1 MYMIIIMEF
10 YYLLYIMFLI
20 SFLSLS
26 LNRFHLLMFLLS
38 IEFIILMLYFMF
50 ILFLN
55 MFLMELYFIMVFLI
69 FAVCEGVLGL
79 SILIYMI
86 RLHGNDY
93 FQVLNI
99 F

>member
-1 MYMIIIMEF
+1 MKFIILMDL
-10 YYLLYIMFLI
+10 YYLIYFMFLV

-26 LNRFHLLMFLLS
+26 LNRFHLLMILLS
-38 IEFIILMLYFMF
+38 IEFIILMLYLMLV
-50 ILFLN
+50 LFLN
-55 MFLMELYFIMVFLI
+55 MYMLELYFIMIFLI
-69 FAVCEGVLGL
+69 FSVCEGVLGL

>member
-1 MYMIIIMEF
+1 MLLMDFHYLF
-10 YYLLYIMFLI
+10 YFMFLI
-20 SFLSLS
+20 SFMSLS
-26 LNRFHLLMFLLS
+26 TNRFHLLMVLLS
-38 IEFIILMLYFMF
+38 IEFIILMLYMVL

-55 MFLMELYFIMVFLI
+55 LYMMELYFTMIFLVFS
-69 FAVCEGVLGL
+69 VCEGVLGL

-86 RLHGNDY
+86 RLHGNDC